1 MAFLTAPPPALSGP
15 GLPRQ
20 LVRRTLPLSPAVPSW
35 PSPPASFPPGLSRT
49 VGNSC
54 PCRGA
59 SQPPREACPPA
70 RARGRGSWGCVEVVP
85 LLLVRQ
91 GVEQYATEPKK
102 WRKKKGNGAFSDL
115 EQFHRYLKNKDPQR
129 ACRVFEITS
138 YSICGFFALLHGSH
152 KDYNLLLASYRPC
165 VRFSITLM
173 DRGWCE
179 ENPAQRSAAPKIRV
193 KMPAFLD
200 VDDIFHFLD
209 SLQRNTALPG
219 CSWRR
224 FRNWAM
230 FECLY
235 SFGARVSELVGLN
248 VPDVDFDQ
256 GLVLI
261 RGKGKKE
268 RLVPI
273 GRKAREA
280 LRAYLAAA
288 RERFPQVQGKI
299 PFFLNSSGHRL
310 TARSVHRILQA
321 ELRRCGLWQHL
332 SPHGLRHTFATHL
345 LNSGADLRAIQE
357 MLGHATLSTTQRY
370 THVHLDQLMKT
381 YDSAHP
387 RSRIAK

>member
-1 MAFLTAPPPALSGP
+1 MRENEGYMQTLLTFEQSQTLFLDYLRHERNVSEETSRAYASDLDQFRLHLQKKTRKEH
-15 GLPRQ
+15 LPIAEVTPD
-20 LVRRTLPLSPAVPSW
+20 LVR
-35 PSPPASFPPGLSRT
+35 
-49 VGNSC
+49 
-54 PCRGA
+54 
-59 SQPPREACPPA
+59 
-70 RARGRGSWGCVEVVP
+70 
-85 LLLVRQ
+85 
-91 GVEQYATEPKK
+91 
-102 WRKKKGNGAFSDL
+102 
-115 EQFHRYLKNKDPQR
+115 
-129 ACRVFEITS
+129 
-138 YSICGFFALLHGSH
+138 GFFAAVH
-152 KDYNLLLASYRPC
+152 KDLKNTSRARKLSTLRSFFNY
-165 VRFSITLM
+165 LM
-173 DRGWCE
+173 DRGWCGQ
-179 ENPAQRSAAPKIRV
+179 NPAQLVAAPKIRV

-224 FRNWAM
+224 FRNWAI

-268 RLVPI
+268 RIIPI
-273 GRKAREA
+273 GKKAREA
-280 LRAYLAAA
+280 LRAYLTAV
-288 RERFPQVQGKI
+288 REAFPQVQMKH
-299 PFFLNSSGHRL
+299 PHLFVNSSGHRL

-357 MLGHATLSTTQRY
+357 LLGHAALSTTQRY
-370 THVHLDQLMKT
+370 THVALDQLMKT